1 MKHREGTYIM
11 RRRAER
17 PEVTAATRKN
27 SLALKKP
34 VMSAITARHDPTYY
48 QRESLVPSRNEERSR
63 KLDKEESDEV
73 KREDSQR

>member
-17 PEVTAATRKN
+17 PEVTAATRKK

-34 VMSAITARHDPTYY
+34 VMSAITARHDPTCY
-48 QRESLVPSRNEERSR
+48 QRASSFDRMYIQKAGHRR
-63 KLDKEESDEV
+63 
-73 KREDSQR
+73 R

>member
-1 MKHREGTYIM
+1 MKLREGTYII

-34 VMSAITARHDPTYY
+34 VMSAMTARHDPTYY
-48 QRESLVPSRNEERSR
+48 QRTSPI
-63 KLDKEESDEV
+63 
-73 KREDSQR
+73 